1 MMVASV
7 SQLWYPSPTCA
18 LPSPVRRVLLA
29 YSGQIAART
38 DGGSAPWRLGA
49 GRRASSCGGGSLGAE
64 GAHVCRGA
72 EASLERREQ
81 LTLHSTLHQARQGR
95 RPLAPRVA
103 RTVEIGKA
111 RAYASL
117 EASELVSPAPTAWVH
132 PSFAAP
138 KAFEQPTK
146 RRLCMH
152 VHEPL
157 GAGSGGRRV
166 PKRGQ
171 PGGGAAG
178 DGA

>member
-1 MMVASV
+1 M
-7 SQLWYPSPTCA
+7 
-18 LPSPVRRVLLA
+18 
-29 YSGQIAART
+29 IAART
-38 DGGSAPWRLGA
+38 VGGSAPWRLGD

-132 PSFAAP
+132 PSFATP